1 VNQDEW
7 FSGGER
13 VRMNLRSGAF
23 QIFCRVRGSGPW
35 LTFLHGFP
43 TSSWDWAKVA
53 PGLESRFRLL
63 CFDFLGFGDS
73 EKPRKHR
80 YSILEQGDVTEAV
93 WRHFGVEET
102 GVVAHDYGATVALE
116 LLSRDIAQALSTRI
130 SGLVLLNSA
139 LYEHLARPL
148 LIQRLLAK
156 PIVGPFV
163 ARATTERA
171 FARSFSSVF
180 SSRHPIV
187 DSEVRE
193 HWQVLQRRGS
203 SVPVSPRLARYLA
216 ERKLHAARWESAL
229 ERDDAPKTFLWGMS
243 DPRSGTH
250 VAEHIRRR
258 MPTALVKPLPEVG
271 HYPQLEVPDL
281 VAREIS
287 AAFRGD
293 E

>member
-1 VNQDEW
+1 MNQDEW

-13 VRMNLRSGAF
+13 VYINLPSGGF
-23 QIFCRVRGSGPW
+23 EIFCRIGGSGPW

-43 TSSWDWAKVA
+43 TSSWDWAKVV
-53 PGLESRFRLL
+53 PVFESRFRFL

-73 EKPRKHR
+73 DKPRDHP
-80 YSILEQGDVTEAV
+80 YSILEQSDLTEAV

-102 GVVAHDYGATVALE
+102 GVVAHDYGATVGLE
-116 LLSRDIAQALSTRI
+116 LMARHIEQAISTRI
-130 SGLVLLNSA
+130 SKFVLLNSA
-139 LYEHLARPL
+139 LYAHLGRPL
-148 LIQRLLAK
+148 LIQRVLGK
-156 PIVGPFV
+156 PILGPLV
-163 ARATTERA
+163 ARAMTERA

-180 SSRHPIV
+180 STRHPIP

-193 HWQVLQRRGS
+193 HWQALARRGS
-203 SVPVSPRLARYLA
+203 SVPVSPRLVRYIA
-216 ERKLHAARWESAL
+216 ERKLHAARWEGAL
-229 ERDDAPKTFLWGMS
+229 ESRDPPKTFLWGMS
-243 DPRSGTH
+243 DPRSGAH

-258 MPTALVKPLPEVG
+258 MPTAPLKPLPEVG

-287 AAFRGD
+287 AAFPGD

>member
-116 LLSRDIAQALSTRI
+116 LLSRDIEQALSTRI
-130 SGLVLLNSA
+130 SRLVLLNSA

-156 PIVGPFV
+156 PIVGPLV

-203 SVPVSPRLARYLA
+203 SVPISPRLIGYIA
-216 ERKLHAARWESAL
+216 ERKLHAARWEGAL
-229 ERDDAPKTFLWGMS
+229 ERGDPQTTLLWGMS
-243 DPRSGTH
+243 DPRSGPHIVEH
-250 VAEHIRRR
+250 VRQRV
-258 MPTALVKPLPEVG
+258 PTARIRPLPDVG
-271 HYPQLEVPDL
+271 HYPQLEVPKL
-281 VAREIS
+281 VADEV
-287 AAFRGD
+287 AGAFLK

>member
-93 WRHFGVEET
+93 WRNFGVEET

-116 LLSRDIAQALSTRI
+116 LMARHIEQTLSTRI
-130 SGLVLLNSA
+130 SKFVLLNSA
-139 LYEHLARPL
+139 LYAHLGRPL
-148 LIQRLLAK
+148 LIQRVLGK
-156 PIVGPFV
+156 PILGPLV
-163 ARATTERA
+163 ARAMTERA

-180 SSRHPIV
+180 STRHPIPE
-187 DSEVRE
+187 SEVRE
-193 HWQVLQRRGS
+193 HWQALTRRGS
-203 SVPVSPRLARYLA
+203 SVPVSPRLVRYIA
-216 ERKLHAARWESAL
+216 ERKLHAARWEGAL
-229 ERDDAPKTFLWGMS
+229 ESRGVPKAFLWGMS

-250 VAEHIRRR
+250 VAEYICRR
-258 MPTALVKPLPEVG
+258 MPTAPLKPLPEVG

-287 AAFRGD
+287 EAFRVD